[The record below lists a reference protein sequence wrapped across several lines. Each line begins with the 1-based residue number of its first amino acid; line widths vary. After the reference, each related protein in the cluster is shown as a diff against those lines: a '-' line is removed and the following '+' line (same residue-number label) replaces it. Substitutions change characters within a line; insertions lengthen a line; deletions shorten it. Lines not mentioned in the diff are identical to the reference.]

1 MNQNQYRSKLNIK
14 AKPDRLCTLPWSG
27 LTINPDGNLVV
38 CCSSVKPVIKH
49 ISEIEDLQE
58 FFTRSIEYME
68 MRQQFQN
75 NVFPKYC
82 FTCEFKKSRGL
93 SAPIDTWTLG
103 TVPDNDPPKNLHDSG
118 MPILYL
124 DLSLSNVC
132 NQTCTMCGPLYS
144 SKWYDLEK
152 KIQKE
157 KTGIESIEGR
167 EGRLIEGEKA
177 SLHRLSEQDFQKILK
192 VLPTVEVIQL
202 KGGEPL
208 VEKRN
213 FVIMAEA
220 ARQKAPPRISITTNL
235 SIVSDDAWRAIEEYP
250 KGRLN
255 ITISLDGIGKQYEW
269 VRGGDYNL
277 TMKNIL
283 RVCKTGHRI
292 CARMSPTLQSS
303 FNIPEQIATI
313 SDNTDIKQIQIG
325 LVTSPMYA
333 SNRLIPQN
341 MLSDLQDKLKDT
353 ISYYNSKGID
363 VDQPDNFYK
372 VRCINTLADKLKMS
386 QEDAEKF
393 YQQKLYQAKLWTDFF
408 NKQRGINIQDHVP
421 ELNKL
426 FQNC

>member
-1 MNQNQYRSKLNIK
+1 MDQNQYRSELNIT
-14 AKPDRLCTLPWSG
+14 AKPNRLCTLPWSG

-49 ISEIEDLQE
+49 ISEIDDLQD
-58 FFTRSIEYME
+58 FFTRSIEYVE

-93 SAPIDTWTLG
+93 SAPIDTWTLD
-103 TVPDNDPPKNLHDSG
+103 TVPDNDPPKNLQNSG
-118 MPILYL
+118 LPILYL

-157 KTGIESIEGR
+157 KTGIQSIEGR
-167 EGRLIEGEKA
+167 EGRLIEGEQA

-213 FVIMAEA
+213 FTVMSKSAK
-220 ARQKAPPRISITTNL
+220 QKNTPRISITTNF
-235 SIVSDDAWRAIEEYP
+235 SIVSEDAWRAMEDYP
-250 KGRLN
+250 RGKLN

-269 VRGGDYNL
+269 VRGGDYSA
-277 TMKNIL
+277 TMKNIE
-283 RVCKTGHRI
+283 RICRSGHRI

-303 FNIPEQIATI
+303 FNIPEQIQTI
-313 SDNTDIKQIQIG
+313 YDNTDIRLVQVG

-333 SNRLIPQN
+333 SNRLIPQHV
-341 MLSDLQDKLKDT
+341 LEEQQARTKDT
-353 ISYYNSKGID
+353 VEYYTKKGME

-372 VRCINTLADKLKMS
+372 VRCINTLADKLKMT
-386 QEDAEKF
+386 QKQTEDF
-393 YQQKLYQAKLWTDFF
+393 YQKKLQQAKLWTDFF

-421 ELNKL
+421 ELKTL
-426 FQNC
+426 FNY